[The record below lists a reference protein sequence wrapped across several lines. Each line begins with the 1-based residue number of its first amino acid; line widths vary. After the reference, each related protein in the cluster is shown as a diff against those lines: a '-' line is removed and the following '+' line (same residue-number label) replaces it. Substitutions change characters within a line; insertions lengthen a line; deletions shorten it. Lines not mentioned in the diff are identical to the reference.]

1 MQKRAAKM
9 ARAVRKPFQPLSGN
23 ITQSDA
29 TEKGTPGPAKSNS
42 GEEESES
49 QQGEEQRPE
58 ESLQLAVAE
67 QSRDSNV
74 NRILE
79 EEVER
84 PRAQATK
91 MLEKEVIWLRASRA
105 MVRVD
110 LDFFFGFV
118 NVQ

>member
-1 MQKRAAKM
+1 L
-9 ARAVRKPFQPLSGN
+9 QPVNGN
-23 ITQSDA
+23 ITQPDA
-29 TEKGTPGPAKSNS
+29 SEKGTPGSAKRNS
-42 GEEESES
+42 GESEPQQAEEE
-49 QQGEEQRPE
+49 RPE

-84 PRAQATK
+84 PRTQATK

-105 MVRVD
+105 MVRVAF
-110 LDFFFGFV
+110 DFLLWFLQRTYSETFR
-118 NVQ
+118 NWCRLL